1 MSVTEPAPLAP
12 FVDAVPMPRRLVAAE
27 HHGQLTVRIRAGR
40 HRFHRD
46 LPPSIIWGFDGSVP
60 GPTIDTERGQP
71 VDQDDV
77 ASRPRRFDCRG
88 YSRNPCAHYTNVRP
102 ALAKRRSVCL
112 MRRGSRDR

>member
-46 LPPSIIWGFDGSVP
+46 LNGHLRVLEAWTS
-60 GPTIDTERGQP
+60 
-71 VDQDDV
+71 
-77 ASRPRRFDCRG
+77 
-88 YSRNPCAHYTNVRP
+88 
-102 ALAKRRSVCL
+102 
-112 MRRGSRDR
+112 